1 MDPKWNEDLPI
12 YRQLRDRVV
21 AMILE
26 GVLDD
31 GDALPSVRNVA
42 AEYRLNPL
50 TVLKGYQELVDEG
63 LVEKKRGRGMFVTD
77 GARVQLL
84 KDERRRFIDK
94 EWPLVSATI
103 ERLGLSA
110 EDLLKDIGGSGKG
123 GRMTSLVSARNVS
136 KSFGNFRAVDDVS
149 FDIEKGRIMG
159 LIGPNGAGKTTLLK
173 AVLGLTDCQGSLSV
187 LGLDPFRQR
196 KELMQNICFIA
207 DVAVLP
213 RWIRVNQLLDFLQ
226 SVHPKFSRARAEELL
241 QKTDINAKSKVR
253 ELSKGMVT
261 QLHLSIITA
270 IDAKL
275 LVLDEPTIGLDII
288 FRKEFY
294 GNLLND
300 YFDEERTIIITTH
313 QVEEIENL
321 LTDVMF
327 INHGKVVLDSQ
338 MDDIPEKFV
347 ELLASTDNAA
357 KAQTFNPIY
366 EKDVFGKKVLT
377 FEDVDRDQL
386 AGLGELR
393 TPDIA
398 DLFVAK
404 VKGEAA

>member
-1 MDPKWNEDLPI
+1 
-12 YRQLRDRVV
+12 
-21 AMILE
+21 
-26 GVLDD
+26 
-31 GDALPSVRNVA
+31 
-42 AEYRLNPL
+42 
-50 TVLKGYQELVDEG
+50 
-63 LVEKKRGRGMFVTD
+63 
-77 GARVQLL
+77 
-84 KDERRRFIDK
+84 
-94 EWPLVSATI
+94 
-103 ERLGLSA
+103 
-110 EDLLKDIGGSGKG
+110 
-123 GRMTSLVSARNVS
+123 MTSLVSARNVS
-136 KSFGNFRAVDDVS
+136 KNYGNTRAVDDVS
-149 FDIEKGRIMG
+149 FEINKGRIMG

-213 RWIRVNQLLDFLQ
+213 RWIKVSQLLDFLQ
-226 SVHPKFSRARAEELL
+226 SIHPRFSRERAEELL
-241 QKTDINAKSKVR
+241 SQTKIKKTAKVR

-275 LVLDEPTIGLDII
+275 LVLDEPTLGLDII

-327 INHGKVVLDSQ
+327 INDGRVVLDTSMDELSSQ
-338 MDDIPEKFV
+338 FV
-347 ELLASTDNAA
+347 ELMATPESAA
-357 KAQTFNPIY
+357 KAQQFNPIY
-366 EKDVFGKKVLT
+366 ERDVFGKKVLT
-377 FEDVDRDQL
+377 FEGIDREKLD
-386 AGLGELR
+386 GLGDLR
-393 TPDIA
+393 TPDVA

-404 VKGEAA
+404 VKGDAK

>member
-1 MDPKWNEDLPI
+1 
-12 YRQLRDRVV
+12 
-21 AMILE
+21 
-26 GVLDD
+26 
-31 GDALPSVRNVA
+31 
-42 AEYRLNPL
+42 
-50 TVLKGYQELVDEG
+50 
-63 LVEKKRGRGMFVTD
+63 
-77 GARVQLL
+77 
-84 KDERRRFIDK
+84 
-94 EWPLVSATI
+94 
-103 ERLGLSA
+103 
-110 EDLLKDIGGSGKG
+110 
-123 GRMTSLVSARNVS
+123 MTSLVSARDVT
-136 KSFGNFRAVDDVS
+136 KRFGTLRAVDGVS

-173 AVLGLTDCQGSLSV
+173 AMLGLTDCEGSLSV

-196 KELMQNICFIA
+196 RELMQNICFIA

-213 RWIRVNQLLDFLQ
+213 RWIKVTQLLDFLE
-226 SVHPKFSRARAEELL
+226 SVHPHFSRQRAEELL
-241 QKTDINAKSKVR
+241 QRTDIKQDSKVR

-294 GNLLND
+294 ANLLSD

-327 INHGKVVLDSQ
+327 INHGKIVLDTE
-338 MDDIPEKFV
+338 MDSIPEKYV
-347 ELLASTDNAA
+347 ELMATSENADA
-357 KAQTFNPIY
+357 ARQYGPIY
-366 EKDVFGKKVLT
+366 EKEVFGKKVLT
-377 FEDVDRDQL
+377 FEGVSRDKL
-386 AGLGELR
+386 DSLGEVR

>member
-1 MDPKWNEDLPI
+1 MSD
-12 YRQLRDRVV
+12 VV
-21 AMILE
+21 TA
-26 GVLDD
+26 
-31 GDALPSVRNVA
+31 
-42 AEYRLNPL
+42 
-50 TVLKGYQELVDEG
+50 QH
-63 LVEKKRGRGMFVTD
+63 
-77 GARVQLL
+77 
-84 KDERRRFIDK
+84 
-94 EWPLVSATI
+94 
-103 ERLGLSA
+103 
-110 EDLLKDIGGSGKG
+110 
-123 GRMTSLVSARNVS
+123 VS
-136 KSFGNFRAVDDVS
+136 KAFGATKAVDDVS
-149 FDIEKGRIMG
+149 FTIESGRITG

-213 RWIRVNQLLDFLQ
+213 RWIRVSQLLDFVEA
-226 SVHPKFSRARAEELL
+226 VHPNFSRKKAEDLL
-241 QKTDINAKSKVR
+241 SKTKVSAAAKVR

-275 LVLDEPTIGLDII
+275 LILDEPTLGLDII

-300 YFDEERTIIITTH
+300 YFDGERTIVITTH

-327 INHGKVVLDSQ
+327 INDGQIVLNAS
-338 MDDIPEKFV
+338 MDALPDQFA
-347 ELLASTDNAA
+347 ELMTSGQSAEEARKLG
-357 KAQTFNPIY
+357 PVY
-366 EKDVFGKKVLT
+366 EREVFGKNVLI
-377 FEDVDRDQL
+377 FDGISREKL
-386 AGLGELR
+386 SSFGEVR
-393 TPDIA
+393 TPGIA

-404 VKGEAA
+404 VKGAA